1 MSIKLVWDLIWIT
14 PMVLSL
20 VLGTDFA
27 ACASE
32 GLEPPASSTSEELEP
47 LESFTTNATQLSS
60 EPIELALPNA
70 REQIAAENTVVTPVP
85 VFQPWADDVVV
96 RQWSVSSVVLPEI
109 DEINE
114 SVEVG
119 DRVKHFQVQPVEL
132 NQVQIVLDTESQP
145 IVESSTQDLVDIAD
159 SEITD
164 FNFTPINT
172 SEIDLEVIQISP
184 EDYPSHPV
192 IGFIPL
198 SSPESMPSADSDRS
212 IAQVA
217 PESTESEPTE
227 SEPELIPEEVDE
239 PAAPRWRFTLQPY
252 GFVPLSIEGDATVR
266 DFTSDIDL
274 GLGDILST
282 LSFAAAGRFEA
293 WRGNLGFV
301 FDAAYF
307 SVENDSS
314 TSRSVPDC
322 LDCIF
327 PSEIDTETKVR
338 YGQFDLGVG
347 YRFASVDPAEA
358 VTEFDLGPV
367 VFDAIVGMR
376 IYAIQGE
383 IDIST
388 NLDTSR
394 ELERSKTIFEPLVSG
409 RIRWNISPTVAGW
422 ARGDIAGFGIEG
434 MTFSA
439 ALTGALEWMFS
450 GNTSLLLGYRVSS
463 IEYTSDQDLEL
474 DLLLHGPYLG
484 AVFRF

>member
-1 MSIKLVWDLIWIT
+1 MSIKLVWDLIWVT

-27 ACASE
+27 ARASERLEPLESSTSE
-32 GLEPPASSTSEELEP
+32 GLEP
-47 LESFTTNATQLSS
+47 LESSVTTNATQLSS
-60 EPIELALPNA
+60 EPLELALPNA
-70 REQIAAENTVVTPVP
+70 KERIAAENTVVPPVP
-85 VFQPWADDVVV
+85 VFQTWTDDVAV
-96 RQWSVSSVVLPEI
+96 RQWSVSRVVLPEMN
-109 DEINE
+109 EINE
-114 SVEVG
+114 SVDVG
-119 DRVKHFQVQPVEL
+119 DRIGHFQVQPIKV
-132 NQVQIVLDTESQP
+132 NQAQIVLDIESQP
-145 IVESSTQDLVDIAD
+145 ILELSIQEIANIAD
-159 SEITD
+159 GEIAD
-164 FNFTPINT
+164 FKFTPIDI
-172 SEIDLEVIQISP
+172 SETNLEVIQISP
-184 EDYPSHPV
+184 EDYSFHPAV
-192 IGFIPL
+192 ISPIPL
-198 SSPESMPSADSDRS
+198 FSAEVIPLPVADWQ
-212 IAQVA
+212 IAQVD
-217 PESTESEPTE
+217 PEPGE
-227 SEPELIPEEVDE
+227 SEPEPTPEVTADL
-239 PAAPRWRFTLQPY
+239 PSPRWRFTLQPY
-252 GFVPLSIEGDATVR
+252 GFVPLSVEGDVTVR
-266 DFTSDIDL
+266 DFTADINL
-274 GLGDILST
+274 GLDDILST

-347 YRFASVDPAEA
+347 YRFASVDPAA
-358 VTEFDLGPV
+358 AMTEFDLGPV

-409 RIRWNISPTVAGW
+409 RVRWNISPTVAGW